1 MIGFGVL
8 LARLSA
14 AIGHAARRPEFR
26 ALLLVALSLVCTG
39 TAVYCITENWSVV
52 DGLYFA
58 VSTLTTTSPNGLD
71 LTHDIAKLFTV
82 VYILFGI
89 GVIAEFI
96 HQIAISYGE
105 LKQKQHAKRAA

>member
-26 ALLLVALSLVCTG
+26 GLLLVAVSLVATG
-39 TAVYCITENWSVV
+39 TAVYSLTENWSVV

-58 VSTLTTTSPNGLD
+58 VSTLTTTSPNGLV
-71 LTHDIAKLFTV
+71 LTHDFDKLFTV

-89 GVIAEFI
+89 GVLAEFI
-96 HQIAISYGE
+96 RQIAVSYGE
-105 LKQKQHAKRAA
+105 LKQERRAAKAD